1 MTTGKCF
8 VISSFSSWANYIT
21 SLGCPFVSLVD
32 DAVVIDNAI
41 TVTSANSISVFRGD
55 TRIAQTGINWRGA
68 GSYSVRQYVVASDTF
83 FYFNVRGYYE
93 NRTEL
98 VYEKIGNDS
107 YYGVLSSQANATMPY
122 KELSAFTLYKVGEE
136 TIKYFHGVT
145 LNYAAQT
152 GTCNYVQDSL
162 FRINNTTRYMFDP
175 NTITCSTVP
184 AQQLITIGNKKYF
197 SLGTHH
203 LIKIDNIVGE

>member
-1 MTTGKCF
+1 MATAKCF
-8 VISSFSSWANYIT
+8 VIGAFSSWASYIT

-32 DAVVIDNAI
+32 GAVVIDNAI
-41 TVTSANSISVFRGD
+41 RVTSADSLSVFRGD
-55 TRIAQTGINWRGA
+55 TRIAQTSVNWRGA

-83 FYFNVRGYYE
+83 FYFNVRGYFE

-107 YYGVLSSQANATMPY
+107 YYGVLSSQNNGTMPY
-122 KELSAFTLYKVGEE
+122 KELSDFTLYKIGEE

-162 FRINNTTRYMFDP
+162 FKITNTSRYIQDP
-175 NTITCSTVP
+175 NTIACSTVP
-184 AQQLITIGNKKYF
+184 AQALITIGNKKYF

-203 LIKIDNIVGE
+203 LIEMDN